1 MRGSAFHAGFFIALA
16 LVVVYWLWD
25 RWTALGYET
34 RLAGLNARFAT
45 ASA

>member
-1 MRGSAFHAGFFIALA
+1 MRGSAFHAGFFIALGAGRRLLA
-16 LVVVYWLWD
+16 LGPLD
-25 RWTALGYET
+25 GAGYET